1 MLFAISVVVI
11 SCPCALGLA
20 TPTAIMVGTAV
31 GADLGILIKGGPA
44 FKETAHNVD
53 CILLDKT
60 GTLTEGKP
68 TTTIDD
74 VRPETSDNSPLGHL
88 SVDMARNVILLLAA
102 TVEGGSEH
110 PLGRALLQA
119 ALDRGMTPGTIIN
132 PEDCINIPG
141 QGLTLVYR
149 NLVPLFL
156 GLNHLGTFHPENHQN
171 SGHSPYFNPKSDV
184 YASRVSEDDGEDG
197 SKISISIGNRRLME
211 AVGAK
216 ISINME
222 GELLRMEHAGKTAVV
237 LAVNSQVCGV
247 IGVADPVK
255 ADATLCISALQN
267 MGLDVWMVTG
277 DNRTTAEAVA
287 SKLSDIPHER
297 VVANCMPNDKSED
310 NAEFTQ
316 SGQACSHGWG

>member
-1 MLFAISVVVI
+1 MFTPIVLAISTITFFTWLSLCLTHVVPRVWYNEEYGDPFLFSMLFAISVVVI

-44 FKETAHNVD
+44 FETAHNVD

-132 PEDCINIPG
+132 PEDCINIPVRG
-141 QGLTLVYR
+141 
-149 NLVPLFL
+149 
-156 GLNHLGTFHPENHQN
+156 
-171 SGHSPYFNPKSDV
+171 
-184 YASRVSEDDGEDG
+184 
-197 SKISISIGNRRLME
+197 
-211 AVGAK
+211 
-216 ISINME
+216 
-222 GELLRMEHAGKTAVV
+222 
-237 LAVNSQVCGV
+237 
-247 IGVADPVK
+247 
-255 ADATLCISALQN
+255 
-267 MGLDVWMVTG
+267 
-277 DNRTTAEAVA
+277 
-287 SKLSDIPHER
+287 
-297 VVANCMPNDKSED
+297 
-310 NAEFTQ
+310 
-316 SGQACSHGWG
+316 